1 MGNQQSQTP
10 SRDFQKQFQILQNQL
25 RQQQRQSV
33 DLNQLQKQIYLNQ
46 LKIQELKMKEMQQ
59 NTTYQQQLFP
69 GANNRM
75 NSLLASPELRQEMA
89 SNPSFGVQIIEL
101 ILKEYGS
108 QLTPEQSHKIDEYLE
123 LNARKVSNQINPQIN
138 SLMGHNQG
146 QGHNQGHNQ
155 YQIKNT
161 PYNGGNKLAS
171 KYQVEEEQA
180 RIQFEKEERERR
192 KAFEDQQNK
201 RKADYQ
207 SKLNSFKTTSDPYKV
222 LGLNRNFN
230 MEQLKKAYKIKALET
245 HPDRGGNDA
254 LFSEVTKSYFS
265 LLEELKKQEQD
276 KQFIDLKSNSRDYM
290 TQQTSQNKQ
299 NVKINSENFN
309 VRVFNQIFEENRLD
323 DPNDT
328 GYDTW
333 LKNDSS
339 VKEPPKV
346 FSSKFNIDVFNSTF
360 DNWKAENDDGKNQ
373 QIMRRDEPDALVSYR
388 SKTSFAELGV
398 EAPDNFSKADPNS
411 RSLGY
416 SDLKQAYS
424 NQDLINV
431 STANVRKSYR
441 NIDEYERARANISY
455 EMSREEM
462 EMEEMKKRQEIEREE
477 YRQRKIQERD
487 QMAFENYNRVHQMM
501 LNQLK

>member
-10 SRDFQKQFQILQNQL
+10 SRDFQKQFQTLQNQL

-59 NTTYQQQLFP
+59 NTYQHFP
-69 GANNRM
+69 GPNNRM
-75 NSLLASPELRQEMA
+75 NSLLSSPELRHEMA
-89 SNPSFGVQIIEL
+89 NNPSFGVQIIEL
-101 ILKEYGS
+101 ILKEYGT
-108 QLTPEQSHKIDEYLE
+108 QLTPDQSHKIDEYLE
-123 LNARKVSNQINPQIN
+123 INAKKVSDQMNPFIQHTNNNINNI
-138 SLMGHNQG
+138 HN
-146 QGHNQGHNQ
+146 
-155 YQIKNT
+155 IKQSISIAPHVST
-161 PYNGGNKLAS
+161 TTLSS
-171 KYQVEEEQA
+171 KYQIEDERA
-180 RIQFEKEERERR
+180 RLQFEKEEKERR
-192 KAFEDQQNK
+192 KAFEDQQNR

-207 SKLNSFKTTSDPYKV
+207 NNLNSFKTTSDPYKV
-222 LGLNRNFN
+222 LGLNRNFTL
-230 MEQLKKAYKIKALET
+230 EQLKKAYKTKALAT

-265 LLEELKKQEQD
+265 LLEELKNQDQD
-276 KQFIDLKSNSRDYM
+276 KQFIDLRNQSKDYM

-299 NVKINSENFN
+299 NVKINNENFN

-323 DPNDT
+323 DPNDS
-328 GYDTW
+328 GYESW
-333 LKNDSS
+333 LKNESS

-346 FSSKFNIDVFNSTF
+346 FSSKFNLDVFNSTF
-360 DNWKAENDDGKNQ
+360 DNWKAENDDGVTQ

-388 SKTSFAELGV
+388 SKTSFAELGG
-398 EAPDNFSKADPNS
+398 ETPNNFSKADPNS

-424 NQDLINV
+424 NQDLINIK
-431 STANVRKSYR
+431 TANARKSYR

-462 EMEEMKKRQEIEREE
+462 EAEELKRRQEMEREE
-477 YRQRKIQERD
+477 YRQRRVRERD

>member
-59 NTTYQQQLFP
+59 QQHATYQQQQFP
-69 GANNRM
+69 GVNNRM
-75 NSLLASPELRQEMA
+75 NSLLASPELRQEMT

-101 ILKEYGS
+101 ILKEYGG

-123 LNARKVSNQINPQIN
+123 LNAKKVSDQMNPIN
-138 SLMGHNQG
+138 SFMQNNHMQP
-146 QGHNQGHNQ
+146 
-155 YQIKNT
+155 QIKNI
-161 PYNGGNKLAS
+161 PYNNKISHSNTLAS

-192 KAFEDQQNK
+192 KAFEDQQNR

-230 MEQLKKAYKIKALET
+230 MEQLKKAYKVKALET
-245 HPDRGGNDA
+245 HPDRGGNDM
-254 LFSEVTKSYFS
+254 LFTEVTKAYFS

-276 KQFIDLKSNSRDYM
+276 KQFMDLRSNSRDYM
-290 TQQTSQNKQ
+290 AQQTSQNKQ
-299 NVKINSENFN
+299 NVKMNSENFN

-323 DPNDT
+323 DPNDA
-328 GYDTW
+328 GYDAW
-333 LKNDSS
+333 LKDSS

-373 QIMRRDEPDALVSYR
+373 QIMRRDDPDALVSYR
-388 SKTSFAELGV
+388 SKTSFAELGSDT
-398 EAPDNFSKADPNS
+398 PNNFSKADPNS

-424 NQDLINV
+424 NQDLININ
-431 STANVRKSYR
+431 TANVRKSYR
-441 NIDEYERARANISY
+441 NIDEYERVRANISY

-462 EMEEMKKRQEIEREE
+462 EMEEMKRQQEIEREE
-477 YRQRKIQERD
+477 NRQRRLQERD
-487 QMAFENYNRVHQMM
+487 QMAFDNYNRVHQMM